1 MKYLLKRIEENKGMI
16 YGKDIITVMSI
27 MDRPKN
33 DLTEDEQKVRELIR
47 AFQHHGSI
55 EQ

>member
-1 MKYLLKRIEENKGMI
+1 MKYLLKRIQRTKGMI
-16 YGKDIITVMSI
+16 YGKDILIVMSI
-27 MDRPKN
+27 MDRPEN